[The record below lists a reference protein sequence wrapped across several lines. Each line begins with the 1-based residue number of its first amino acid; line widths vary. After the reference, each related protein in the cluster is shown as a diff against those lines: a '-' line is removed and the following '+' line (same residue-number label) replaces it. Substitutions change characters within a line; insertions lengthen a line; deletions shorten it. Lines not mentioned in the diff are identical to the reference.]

1 MSVSV
6 ALCLVYLWFLFGLWA
21 VSLTSCPVAMHLCYL
36 MSMWPESF
44 LALWLCC
51 LVALW
56 PYGFLPCCLVRL
68 WVCCL
73 VALWP
78 CGLVAFVAL
87 WPCGLVALLPCGF
100 VALNLCCLVAVLPGA
115 FAALWLCG
123 FVALWPCGL
132 DALWPRSLVAFWPCG
147 FVSGPG
153 FGIVTLCLAFACRL
167 VALLPGP
174 ECFGASIETEI
185 RVFLENGA
193 GCCQE

>member
-1 MSVSV
+1 MTN
-6 ALCLVYLWFLFGLWA
+6 F
-21 VSLTSCPVAMHLCYL
+21 
-36 MSMWPESF
+36 MWPDNF

-56 PYGFLPCCLVRL
+56 PYGFWPCCLVRL

-132 DALWPRSLVAFWPCG
+132 EALWPRSLVAFWPCG

-174 ECFGASIETEI
+174 EGFGAGRTVRSSREWGRLLPNVIGIAEGS
-185 RVFLENGA
+185 RP
-193 GCCQE
+193 QERLSRQK